1 MQLFDA
7 FFALILTIAGL
18 ATVVT
23 ASIEVGF
30 RFLALRGKHLQKLVH
45 RIGSEVVA
53 PALGMDP
60 ERDRGLVEK
69 FIVNIVENPG
79 LPFTEEQKKKVVDPK
94 EGSPYRAYES
104 VSVEHVLRR
113 LAELEPVEA
122 LLARGTEEAE
132 ALLDRTA
139 RKFAEFGSAAST
151 RFRRNAR
158 MWSLVT
164 GIVVAL
170 VLNADGVRILEA
182 FRNDPKLTATVIENS
197 DDLLAEASKAIDQA
211 KVGKDAQAGSVRLG
225 ERTGE
230 SATTASGPA
239 SSSKNAQDPIA
250 LLEKRIAS
258 VQAAAATLPGLGV
271 PLGNE
276 YYPHCG
282 ISLKLGA
289 LTEEDLDL
297 SPDPLCRVWVPDED
311 AHKEPW
317 GWHFF
322 RWLVSVLVT
331 GLLIGLGGP
340 FWFDLAQRVASIRQ
354 AFHGKPPPEQAL
366 SGQDLDSGDA
376 QAASARARLVQ
387 EVVAD
392 ARKDA
397 DLPAQDPTR
406 SPGVG

>member
-23 ASIEVGF
+23 ASIEVVF
-30 RFLALRGKHLQKLVH
+30 RFSALRGKHLQELVH
-45 RIGSEVVA
+45 RIGCEVVA
-53 PALGMDP
+53 PALGVDP
-60 ERDRGLVEK
+60 TSERGLVEEL
-69 FIVNIVENPG
+69 IVKVVENPG
-79 LPFTEEQKKKVVDPK
+79 LRFTEEQKKKVVDPK
-94 EGSPYRAYES
+94 KRSPYRAYES

-151 RFRRNAR
+151 QFRRNAR
-158 MWSLVT
+158 MWSIYT
-164 GIVVAL
+164 GLAVAL
-170 VLNADGVRILEA
+170 LLNADGVRVLEA
-182 FRNDPKLTATVIENS
+182 FLNDPTLTATVIANS
-197 DDLLAEASKAIDQA
+197 GDLLDDLSRASEQLSAVQA
-211 KVGKDAQAGSVRLG
+211 KQAEMSSDRGDPADASP
-225 ERTGE
+225 
-230 SATTASGPA
+230 SA
-239 SSSKNAQDPIA
+239 SSAARDT
-250 LLEKRIAS
+250 LTLVEERIAFVES
-258 VQAAAATLPGLGV
+258 AAATLPGLGV
-271 PLGNE
+271 PIGSDFF
-276 YYPHCG
+276 PHCLLFG
-282 ISLKLGA
+282 DREAG
-289 LTEEDLDL
+289 L
-297 SPDPLCRVWVPDED
+297 SPDPFCRAETRKRVDVR
-311 AHKEPW
+311 
-317 GWHFF
+317 GWFF
-322 RWLVSVLVT
+322 HSVLWLVSVLVT

-354 AFHGKPPPEQAL
+354 AFHGKPPPEKAL

-397 DLPAQDPTR
+397 DLPAQDATR